1 MSQTP
6 APKTPGT
13 AGAPRARYG
22 SAAFAGASKSLP
34 DVFPRT
40 MGPNTARY
48 VQEVIDSGLSIDM
61 TGRFEQAFA
70 KELGVTHFVGS
81 PGCTNAL
88 HILMSAMPY
97 APGDEIIVSPVADY
111 GTICGLV
118 YEGFVPIFCDSA
130 PGTAHCTAETIAAC
144 ITPRTRAI
152 LVVHVIGHTPDMDPI
167 IALAKAHKLDLFE
180 DVCQAVFSAY
190 KGRLAGTLGK
200 AAGFSFDSE
209 KTMGSDVGGGIATS
223 DDELNQRLRF
233 MGQSRGGVSVPGF
246 GRVHTHRGLALRMTS
261 TTGAICLGQLE
272 IIRDQVARR
281 DRAARKFTAML
292 ADIPGVVP
300 YPIPAHC
307 TTFSAWMYGFSIDPK
322 AFKCS
327 ADAFAAQLVEA
338 GIPNAGLGQYY
349 LMAGALPYLN
359 DFVRDGR
366 HQFAVGPS
374 ARKHEYK
381 GESNPNAQAFL
392 KNFIRW
398 FWTEKYTDE
407 HLEIMHAMVAD
418 VAERNRR

>member
-6 APKTPGT
+6 GPA
-13 AGAPRARYG
+13 RARYG

-40 MGPNTARY
+40 MGPNTAKY
-48 VQEVIDSGLSIDM
+48 VQEVVDAGLAIDM

-70 KELGVTHFVGS
+70 KELGAKHFVGS

-88 HILMSAMPY
+88 HILMAAMPY
-97 APGDEIIVSPVADY
+97 AVGDEIIVSPVADY
-111 GTICGLV
+111 GTISGLV
-118 YEGFVPIFCDSA
+118 YEGFVPVFCDSA

-167 IALAKAHKLDLFE
+167 IELAKAHKLDLFE
-180 DVCQAVFSAY
+180 DVCQAVFAGY
-190 KGRLAGTLGK
+190 KGRIAGTLGK
-200 AAGFSFDSE
+200 ASGFSFDSE
-209 KTMGSDVGGGIATS
+209 KTMGSDVGGGVACS
-223 DDELNQRLRF
+223 DEELHQRLRF
-233 MGQSRGGVSVPGF
+233 IGHSRGGVSVPGF
-246 GRVHTHRGLALRMTS
+246 GRVHTERGLALRMTS

-272 IIRDQVARR
+272 IIRGQVAAR
-281 DRAARKFTAML
+281 DRTVRKFTAML
-292 ADIPGVVP
+292 GDIPGVIP

-307 TTFSAWMYGFSIDPK
+307 TTFSCWMYGFSIDPR
-322 AFKCS
+322 AFTCTP
-327 ADAFAAQLVEA
+327 DAFAAQMVEA

-349 LMAGALPYLN
+349 LMNASLPYLN
-359 DFVRDGR
+359 DFVRDGK

-374 ARKHEYK
+374 SKRHEYK
-381 GESNPNAQAFL
+381 GDANPNAQAFL

-398 FWTEKYTDE
+398 FWTEKYNEE
-407 HLEIMHAMVAD
+407 HLEIMLDIVAGI
-418 VAERNRR
+418 AEKNRR